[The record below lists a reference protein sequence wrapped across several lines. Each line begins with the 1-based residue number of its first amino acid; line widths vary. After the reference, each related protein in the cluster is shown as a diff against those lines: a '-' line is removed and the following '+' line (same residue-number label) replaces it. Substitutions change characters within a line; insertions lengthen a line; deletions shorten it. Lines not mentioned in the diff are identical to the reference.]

1 MFSRLYGSL
10 ASGRRKWYAARPE
23 LQRRLHQPVISVGAL
38 AVGGSGKTPVAAEVA
53 NLLVSMGEIPAVLS
67 RGYRRVD
74 PLEGVVVVSNRGEV
88 QANLQQAGDEPFML
102 ASRLRDVSV
111 LVAEDRYLA
120 GRLAETQL
128 GTTVHVLDDGF
139 QYFSLHRDVDFL
151 VVGEADAFDSQTLP
165 GGRFRE
171 LPETASLA
179 DALVVEAQNAEF
191 ADELASCFGVQQ
203 VFYFSRELG
212 VPRDASVQH
221 QVEIPPGTRVLAV
234 AGIARP
240 RSFVEHL
247 RTSGYDVVDL
257 IQVGDHYQYLQKDI
271 SNIVARAKNLDV
283 NYVITTE
290 KDMVRLREHR
300 PLDFSVL
307 WVPLKVNLQPVAQF
321 HAWLQDRLN
330 TARAITLGN

>member
-1 MFSRLYGSL
+1 VFSRLYGFL
-10 ASGRRKWYAARPE
+10 ASGRRKWYEARPE
-23 LQRRLHQPVISVGAL
+23 LQRRLRQPVISVGAL

-53 NLLVSMGEIPAVLS
+53 SLLVSMGESPAVLS

-88 QANLQQAGDEPFML
+88 QASLQQAGDEPFML
-102 ASRLRDVSV
+102 ACRLRAVSV

-139 QYFSLHRDVDFL
+139 QHLSLHRDVDFL
-151 VVGEADAFDSQTLP
+151 VVGEDDVFDSRTLP
-165 GGRFRE
+165 GGRLRE
-171 LPETASLA
+171 SPETASLA
-179 DALVVEAQNAEF
+179 DALVVEARNAEH
-191 ADELASCFGVQQ
+191 ADDLANRFGVQQ

-212 VPRDASVQH
+212 LPRDTFVQQ
-221 QVEIPPGTRVLAV
+221 QVKIPPGARVLAV

-247 RTSGYDVVDL
+247 RTAGYDVVDL
-257 IQVGDHYQYLQKDI
+257 IQVRDHYQYLKKDI

-290 KDMVRLREHR
+290 KDMVRLREHK
-300 PLDFSVL
+300 PLDCSVL
-307 WVPLKVNLQPVAQF
+307 WVPLKLNLQPAVQF
-321 HAWLQDRLN
+321 RAWLQDRLN
-330 TARAITLGN
+330 AARTIRLSN

>member
-1 MFSRLYGSL
+1 MFSRLYGVL

-23 LQRRLHQPVISVGAL
+23 FQKRLRRPVISVGAL

-53 NLLVSMGEIPAVLS
+53 NILVSMGEKPAILS

-74 PLEGVVVVSNRGEV
+74 PMEGVVVVSNRGEV
-88 QANLQQAGDEPFML
+88 QASLQEAGDEPFML
-102 ASRLRDVSV
+102 ASHLCDVSV

-139 QYFSLHRDVDFL
+139 QHLSLRRDVDFL
-151 VVGEADAFDSQTLP
+151 VLGETDVFDSQTLP
-165 GGRFRE
+165 GGRLRE
-171 LPETASLA
+171 SPETASLA
-179 DALVVEAQNAEF
+179 DALVVEARNAEV
-191 ADELASCFGVQQ
+191 ADELVSRFGVQQ
-203 VFYFSRELG
+203 VFHFSRELG
-212 VPRDASVQH
+212 VPRDASVQN
-221 QVEIPPGTRVLAV
+221 QVTIPPGTRVLAV

-247 RTSGYDVVDL
+247 EVSGYDVVDL
-257 IQVGDHYQYLQKDI
+257 IQVRDHYQYLEKDI
-271 SNIVARAKNLDV
+271 SNIAARVKKLDV

-290 KDMVRLREHR
+290 KDMVRLREHT

-307 WVPLKVNLQPVAQF
+307 WVPLKVNLEPAVQF
-321 HAWLQDRLN
+321 HTWLQGRLN
-330 TARAITLGN
+330 AARAITLGN